1 MNESIETLCVNEKM
15 PLRGRRVRLPCCD
28 RDYGAKGP
36 IPPRAP
42 GAFVVDLLSPTGPL
56 DREEAGLLLSWLE
69 WVEAEA
75 GEADLLEGIARLRG
89 AVMKAA
95 TAGEGLRGL

>member
-1 MNESIETLCVNEKM
+1 M
-15 PLRGRRVRLPCCD
+15 
-28 RDYGAKGP
+28 P

-42 GAFVVDLLSPTGPL
+42 GDFVVDLLSPTGPL
-56 DREEAGLLLSWLE
+56 GREEAGLLLTWLE